1 MINPLQN
8 SAKIILITCFFI
20 MSGCGAEADDG
31 PQGETGLV
39 GEAGPQGE
47 TGAQG
52 ETGPQGIQGVQG
64 PIGATG
70 IQGETGL
77 QGDTGPQGATGPQ
90 GQIGIQGATGVQGN
104 TGAQGI
110 QGEKGDTGASSL
122 WLSPSDLM
130 LHDSQTWVSKTK
142 ILMNGYYQEV
152 IKIEKDNTQ
161 YWGSVAALVPLPK
174 GWDEAT
180 SVTMTTYYE
189 LNEPNGDLL
198 IYQGANGFKVG
209 EMVSTWGHSP
219 IPLTP
224 AGDANTLYSLVTDIT
239 SQISPQD
246 ELLSIGFQRYMLEGG
261 SPQGDDSN
269 LGNVYVVAIKLEA
282 EI

>member
-1 MINPLQN
+1 
-8 SAKIILITCFFI
+8 

-130 LHDSQTWVSKTK
+130 LQDSQTWVSKTK
-142 ILMNGYYQEV
+142 VFMNGYKEV
-152 IKIEKDNTQ
+152 IKIEKETTKSAANV
-161 YWGSVAALVPLPK
+161 SALVPLPK

-180 SVTMTTYYE
+180 SVTMTTYYAIS
-189 LNEPNGDLL
+189 EPNGDLL
-198 IYQGANGFKVG
+198 IDQGANGFKVG
-209 EMVSTWGHSP
+209 ELIGSWSYSP
-219 IPLTP
+219 RPLTP

-239 SQISPQD
+239 SKISPQD
-246 ELLSIGFQRYMLEGG
+246 ELLSIAFKRYMLEGG

-269 LGNVYVVAIKLEA
+269 LGDVYVIAIKLEA